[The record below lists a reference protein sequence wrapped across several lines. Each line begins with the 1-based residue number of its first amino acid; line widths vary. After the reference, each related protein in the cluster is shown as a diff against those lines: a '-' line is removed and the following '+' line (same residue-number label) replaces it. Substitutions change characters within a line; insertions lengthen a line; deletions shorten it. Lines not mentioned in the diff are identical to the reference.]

1 MSTTFGRTSTASQ
14 SSTLK
19 VGDAAPAFK
28 LESHLGEKFSLADR
42 KGVGATVL
50 AFIPFAFTPT

>member
-19 VGDAAPAFK
+19 AGDAAPAFK